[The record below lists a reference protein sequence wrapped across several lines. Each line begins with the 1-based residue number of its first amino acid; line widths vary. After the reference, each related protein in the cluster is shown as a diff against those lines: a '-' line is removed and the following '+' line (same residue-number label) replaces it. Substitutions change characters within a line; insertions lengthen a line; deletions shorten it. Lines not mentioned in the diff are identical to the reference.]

1 MRKISII
8 CLLAFL
14 LMPISGHAQR
24 DFTPVH
30 GDCLSGGT
38 DEAIA
43 GRRAGRMKLP
53 TVNDKWDSEK
63 VYRQMV
69 ILIEFADTA
78 FSCTDDPQTFYDK
91 ALNESGFNKRNGPG
105 CMADYFRD
113 QSEGLLNLKFDVYGP
128 IKVSSVAN
136 PYSEPNANTRN
147 YGKESFKEAL
157 EKVIAVNP
165 EVNYSVYDWNGD
177 GTIEQV
183 VYIYAGLPG
192 NLGAATY
199 GYVWPNT
206 GSISTVT
213 APGGYK
219 ISNYTASGELWPVS
233 KPTSCGIGTI
243 CHEFTHS
250 LGLPDIYPTVSSAGY
265 SVCDEWDL
273 MDGGNFTNYGWCPP
287 NFTPMEK
294 WLLGWV
300 SFTDLEEPASIRDL
314 KPAAEGGEIYRIK
327 HSESEWLLLENRQQ
341 SGWDAGVPGKGLVIY
356 HVNYDGSMWRGNTV
370 NNSSKRRFELVHA
383 DNMDYDAWKAL
394 VTKSP
399 YTQSPRM
406 NSCILSTSPYPWVKD
421 SIGVVNDSLTE
432 TSVPAP
438 IMNFRNEKGDS
449 LLNKPITN
457 IRMSEDGLISFDFMG
472 GDPIVI
478 SGVYHPNA
486 NTHPSAFDLFGRR
499 ISASRSRGVIIQRQ
513 ADGTVRKYFK

>member
-1 MRKISII
+1 
-8 CLLAFL
+8 
-14 LMPISGHAQR
+14 
-24 DFTPVH
+24 
-30 GDCLSGGT
+30 
-38 DEAIA
+38 
-43 GRRAGRMKLP
+43 
-53 TVNDKWDSEK
+53 
-63 VYRQMV
+63 
-69 ILIEFADTA
+69 
-78 FSCTDDPQTFYDK
+78 
-91 ALNESGFNKRNGPG
+91 
-105 CMADYFRD
+105 
-113 QSEGLLNLKFDVYGP
+113 
-128 IKVSSVAN
+128 
-136 PYSEPNANTRN
+136 
-147 YGKESFKEAL
+147 
-157 EKVIAVNP
+157 
-165 EVNYSVYDWNGD
+165 
-177 GTIEQV
+177 
-183 VYIYAGLPG
+183 
-192 NLGAATY
+192 
-199 GYVWPNT
+199 
-206 GSISTVT
+206 
-213 APGGYK
+213 
-219 ISNYTASGELWPVS
+219 
-233 KPTSCGIGTI
+233 
-243 CHEFTHS
+243 
-250 LGLPDIYPTVSSAGY
+250 
-265 SVCDEWDL
+265 

-399 YTQSPRM
+399 YTQSSRM